1 MDVQAA
7 ASLQMLATDLGK
19 VQSVLEHAQAMPV
32 PAAAPVADHAE
43 VILELSSAAQGLL
56 SA

>member
-1 MDVQAA
+1 MDIRAA
-7 ASLQMLATDLGK
+7 ASLQMLATDLGN
-19 VQSVLEHAQAMPV
+19 VRAVLEHAQALPV

-43 VILELSSAAQGLL
+43 VILELSAAAQGLL